1 VAFRRHAARR
11 YLQRTEEGIRNKKLV
26 EFARWQKQGGY
37 LKTCQICQDIWKQVC
52 RDLAESHP
60 FGRCDGCPA
69 VVLEPG
75 NHTAWDVYQRVWN
88 QVIVAGLGT
97 VIGVQLEAVY
107 RVMETLEIPKERH
120 MDTIDKV
127 SLMHAIIFAVKKKG
141 ESE

>member
-1 VAFRRHAARR
+1 
-11 YLQRTEEGIRNKKLV
+11 
-26 EFARWQKQGGY
+26 
-37 LKTCQICQDIWKQVC
+37 
-52 RDLAESHP
+52 
-60 FGRCDGCPA
+60 